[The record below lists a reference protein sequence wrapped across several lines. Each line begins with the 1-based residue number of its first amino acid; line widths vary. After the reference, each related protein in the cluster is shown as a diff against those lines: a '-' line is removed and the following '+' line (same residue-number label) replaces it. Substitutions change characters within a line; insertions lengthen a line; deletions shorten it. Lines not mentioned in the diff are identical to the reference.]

1 MKKFLE
7 LMEKYIVPIAAKVGG
22 QRHLVAVR
30 DAFVGMIAITMAGA
44 FAVLFNNL
52 GGAIP
57 GYDKFWVGIF
67 GDGWKTLGGNI
78 WWATFAFMALFVV
91 IGIAH
96 KLAKSYGDEGFEA
109 MFVALACFLIL
120 IPQMANVS
128 LTPEGAKAAIEGQNW
143 GLVSWTY
150 VNQTALFTAI
160 IVSLISTEIFVRLSK
175 VKYLMIKLPESVPP
189 AVSRA
194 FAKLLPGMITIII
207 FGTFAVLFDMAT
219 KMAFNDWLSKLLVS
233 PLTNAADSLGFALI
247 IVLLQQIF
255 WSVGLHGS
263 NILLGI
269 QAPLM
274 TKLAADNLA
283 LFQAHATTGY
293 AIFAG
298 NFLDAFVWLGGSGAT
313 IGLLIAIA
321 IASKERRQLLKI
333 AGGPGLFQIN
343 EPVIFGLPI
352 VLNPIFIIPFI
363 LAPVIMTI
371 VAYLATA
378 AGLVAPCVATVPW
391 VMPPIIGAWIATG
404 GHLSGAI
411 LAAVNLV
418 ISIVIYF
425 PFLIA
430 ADKIDRKNIRT
441 LMSEKGIEQSL

>member
-7 LMEKYIVPIAAKVGG
+7 LMERYIVPIAAKIGG

-57 GYDKFWVGIF
+57 GYDKFWIGIF
-67 GDGWKTLGGNI
+67 GEGWKTLGGNI
-78 WWATFAFMALFVV
+78 WWATFAFMALFII

-96 KLAKSYGDEGFEA
+96 KLAKSYGDEGFEV
-109 MFVALACFLIL
+109 MFIALACFLIL

-128 LTPEGAKAAIEGQNW
+128 LTPEGAKTAIEGKNW
-143 GLVSWTY
+143 GLISWSY

-160 IVSLISTEIFVRLSK
+160 IVSLISTEIFVRLAR
-175 VKYLMIKLPESVPP
+175 VKYLVIKLPESVPP

-194 FAKLLPGMITIII
+194 FAKLLPGMLTIFA

-219 KMAFNDWLSKLLVS
+219 KMAFNDWISKLLVS

-247 IVLLQQIF
+247 IVLLQQVF

-298 NFLDAFVWLGGSGAT
+298 NFLDAYVWLGGSGAT

-333 AGGPGLFQIN
+333 AGGPALFEIN

-363 LAPVIMTI
+363 LAPVVMTI

-378 AGLVAPCVATVPW
+378 SGLVAPCVATMPW
-391 VMPPIIGAWIATG
+391 VMPPVIGAWIATG

-430 ADKIDRKNIRT
+430 ADKIDRKNLKIVVG
-441 LMSEKGIEQSL
+441 EKGIGQSL